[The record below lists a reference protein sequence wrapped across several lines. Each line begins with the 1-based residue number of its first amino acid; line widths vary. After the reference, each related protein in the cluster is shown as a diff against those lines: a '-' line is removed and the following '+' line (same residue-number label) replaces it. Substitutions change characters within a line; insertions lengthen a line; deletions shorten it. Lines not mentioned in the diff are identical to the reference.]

1 MFGPPRCITR
11 KKMSVGPERQ
21 IHVQGRRGGVAR
33 RTSRD
38 AVWASQ
44 QKQRSGVLQI
54 RPQSFL

>member
-1 MFGPPRCITR
+1 MFGPPKMRYAQR
-11 KKMSVGPERQ
+11 MSVGPERQ
-21 IHVQGRRGGVAR
+21 IHVQRRRGGVAR

-44 QKQRSGVLQI
+44 QKQRLGVLQI